1 MPPRKQPVNKM
12 QTVRSATKI
21 LKTAEQKRQE
31 AIRNATGSHV
41 LREDILKKD

>member
-1 MPPRKQPVNKM
+1 M

-21 LKTAEQKRQE
+21 VKTRQQKIDEQVAK
-31 AIRNATGSHV
+31 ATGSHV